1 MKRPVFSYKYCRNF
15 FRGFIVKK
23 FVILSIDGG
32 GIRGIIPAVFL
43 ATLKDMLEKK
53 GIKQPFH
60 EIFNLMAG
68 TSTGGLISLALSVPL
83 YKSSHGSPYAP
94 EGGIIPQ
101 KLPELYETLANR
113 AFPGNSRNVMRTL
126 RQIFTSKYS
135 SESFQAVLTEL
146 FGSSTVKNALTNILL
161 TAFDMKSMQPIF
173 MKKRTR
179 EAGGETDPDFLM
191 VDAAL
196 ATSAVPTYFPP
207 AHVRN
212 VDGNAKYCLIDGG
225 IFCINPAM
233 SALTEAKKI
242 SPDSKYILLSLGTG
256 TQTEEYKTETMH
268 RWGFFNW
275 IAPWLGV
282 PLIAAMGEGQ
292 RISTNHM
299 LKRYP
304 GVALYRFDVVLDRG
318 KGRIDDGSAENL
330 NYLRQKANDMI
341 RENQMKMAEAAEAL
355 IQ

>member
-1 MKRPVFSYKYCRNF
+1 
-15 FRGFIVKK
+15 VKK

-43 ATLKDMLEKK
+43 AALKDMLEKK
-53 GIKQPFH
+53 GFRQPFH

-83 YKSSHGSPYAP
+83 YQNIHGDLYAP

-101 KLPELYETLANR
+101 RLPELYETLANR
-113 AFPGNSRNVMRTL
+113 AFPGNNRYVLRTI

-135 SESFQAVLTEL
+135 AEPFHTVLTEL
-146 FGSSTVKNALTNILL
+146 FGNCTVKSALTNILL
-161 TAFDMKSMQPIF
+161 TAFDMKSMQPVF

-179 EAGGETDPDFLM
+179 EAGGESDPDFLM

-207 AHVRN
+207 AHVIS
-212 VDGNAKYCLIDGG
+212 VGGNGKYCLIDGG
-225 IFCINPAM
+225 VFCINPAM

-242 SPDSKYILLSLGTG
+242 SPEKEYILLSLGTG

-292 RISTNHM
+292 RISTSHM

-304 GVALYRFDVVLDRG
+304 GVKLYRFDVVLDRG
-318 KGRIDDGSAENL
+318 KGRFDDGNAENL
-330 NYLRQKANDMI
+330 NYLRQKANEMI
-341 RENQMKMAEAAEAL
+341 RDNRMKMAEAAEAL
-355 IQ
+355 VQQRG

>member
-1 MKRPVFSYKYCRNF
+1 M
-15 FRGFIVKK
+15 KK

-32 GIRGIIPAVFL
+32 GIRGIIPSIFL
-43 ATLKDMLEKK
+43 AALKEMLERK
-53 GIKQPFH
+53 GLKQPFH
-60 EIFNLMAG
+60 KLFNLMAG

-83 YKSSHGSPYAP
+83 FRNPHGSLYAP
-94 EGGIIPQ
+94 EGGIDPQ
-101 KLPELYETLANR
+101 RLPELYETLANR
-113 AFPGNSRNVMRTL
+113 VFPGNLRHVRGTI

-135 SESFQAVLTEL
+135 SASFHAILTEL
-146 FGSSTVKNALTNILL
+146 FAGCTVKSALTNVLL

-179 EAGGETDPDFLM
+179 AAGGETDPDFLM
-191 VDAAL
+191 IDAAL

-207 AHVRN
+207 AHVVT
-212 VDGNAKYCLIDGG
+212 VDGNTKYCLIDGG

-233 SALTEAKKI
+233 SALTEAKKV
-242 SPDSKYILLSLGTG
+242 SPGTEYILLSLGTG
-256 TQTEEYKTETMH
+256 TQTEEYNTDAMH
-268 RWGFFNW
+268 RWGFFTW

-299 LKRYP
+299 LKKYP
-304 GVALYRFDVVLDRG
+304 GATLYRFDVDLERG

-330 NYLRQKANDMI
+330 NYLRSKAHEMLRDN
-341 RENQMKMAEAAEAL
+341 RAKMCEVAQVL
-355 IQ
+355 LQQR